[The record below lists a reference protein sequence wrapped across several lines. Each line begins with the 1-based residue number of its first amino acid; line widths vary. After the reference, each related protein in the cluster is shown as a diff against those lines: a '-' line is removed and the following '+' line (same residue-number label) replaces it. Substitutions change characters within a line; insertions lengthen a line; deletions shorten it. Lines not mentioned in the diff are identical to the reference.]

1 MSLDVLIVD
10 DDHKFAKLV
19 EIRLLNWRIDLKI
32 THVSSLNAARDLLK
46 DKELEFSLV
55 VLDQHLPDGMGHEL
69 ADHPGLN
76 SAAIL
81 AVSADASPDLPA
93 QAVEAGAKHFLG
105 KRQISEP
112 LFIPLVRALLSRKR
126 IEAELMTAKIKE
138 SRMDTIKTLLGTLRH
153 EINNPLGA
161 VLGGA
166 FILKSKG
173 KLANEQNDA
182 LRLIEESGRRI
193 TEVINSLCEAAELE
207 EVTKGQEQVFQV
219 PGDPTWEDQ

>member
-10 DDHKFAKLV
+10 DDEKFAKLV

-32 THVSSLNAARDLLK
+32 THVDSLKSARELL
-46 DKELEFSLV
+46 EASENEFSLV
-55 VLDQHLPDGMGHEL
+55 VLDQHLPDGMGHTL
-69 ADHPGLN
+69 ADHPKIAK
-76 SAAIL
+76 AAIL
-81 AVSADASPDLPA
+81 AVSADQAPELPA

-105 KRQISEP
+105 KRQITEP
-112 LFIPLVRALLSRKR
+112 LFIPLVRALLARKR
-126 IEAELMTAKIKE
+126 IESELLRAQIHQ

-161 VLGGA
+161 VLGGT

-173 KLANEQNDA
+173 KLGNEQREA

-193 TEVINSLCEAAELE
+193 TEVLNSLCEAAELE
-207 EVTKGQEQVFQV
+207 EVMKGQEQVFQV
-219 PGDPTWEDQ
+219 PGDPNWEE